1 MEKLSLG
8 KSALR
13 YGLITGVLLIIFSLI
28 MYIMEVDMQSKI
40 NYLSSIILLV
50 MGIVAASQWR
60 DKHNDGNLSYGQGLG
75 TGTLVGLYAGII
87 TAIYMFVFFK
97 YIDPAYV
104 DRILEITEQKM
115 YDQNPNM
122 TSSEVEM
129 ALDIT
134 KRMTSPIIMSL
145 LAVLGNTFWSFIL
158 SLIYSI
164 FLKRS
169 QPVQFDDAE

>member
-40 NYLSSIILLV
+40 NYLSVIILLV

-97 YIDPAYV
+97 YIDPAYI
-104 DRILEITEQKM
+104 DRILEIAEQQM
-115 YDQNPNM
+115 YEQNPNL
-122 TSSEVEM
+122 TSSEAEM

-134 KRMTSPIIMSL
+134 KRMTSPIAMSL
-145 LAVLGNTFWSFIL
+145 WAVAGNTFWSFIL